1 MTITRSLIELS
12 NFKVLKELPR
22 NWSTGND
29 LDNFLISCLLP
40 KRIRKVMSLLSVMK
54 ETQRGQG
61 FPLKHN
67 MSLSNLIKEISCKKD
82 QRSR

>member
-1 MTITRSLIELS
+1 MTISRSLIELS

-22 NWSTGND
+22 NWSTGNN

-40 KRIRKVMSLLSVMK
+40 KRIRKVMMK
-54 ETQRGQG
+54 DTQRGQG

-67 MSLSNLIKEISCKKD
+67 MSLSNLIKEISWKND